1 LISYREH
8 GKRFNYRVAAIIII
22 DNHVLL
28 QTAEG
33 EGFWILPGG
42 RCELM
47 ETSQEA
53 LVREM
58 KEELDVKV
66 EIGSLVWIVENFFGF
81 DTELW
86 HEIGLYYTA
95 GLPNSSPILSLE
107 ELTCEDT
114 GLQILFRW
122 FKLEDIDTIKLYPS
136 FLKSGLKD
144 IPVIPTHLIHRDGVL
159 ESAG

>member
-1 LISYREH
+1 MISYREH
-8 GKRFNYRVAAIIII
+8 GKRFNYRVAAIILV
-22 DNHVLL
+22 DNHILL
-28 QTAEG
+28 QIAEG
-33 EGFWILPGG
+33 EGFWTLPGG

-53 LVREM
+53 LIREI
-58 KEELDVKV
+58 KEELDTEVV
-66 EIGSLVWIVENFFGF
+66 PGDLVWIVENFFDF
-81 DTELW
+81 NTEFW
-86 HEIGLYYTA
+86 HEIGLYYKVNVLHAT
-95 GLPNSSPILSLE
+95 PFLSFNNF
-107 ELTCEDT
+107 TCDDT

-122 FKLEDIDTIKLYPS
+122 FNLNDIDTIELYPS